1 MIHED
6 SHRLCPESLGDAMW
20 LSRARRPF
28 QQSRPLD
35 ISSQITPSNNH
46 EQHVSLRVIKAL
58 TDMSAHL
65 STAEIDAVV
74 GLLMLRTQTSSPC
87 QFSSPV
93 QAADYRKQIALGAEE
108 HRVVTTTNELPCT
121 NQIVGIHGRVV
132 VLPTSQV
139 PYKRSSYQTLSC
151 SREDPAAGQI
161 NTTHH
166 HHAETTCVLSPPPT
180 LSRSCHNKTPQA
192 DSSNVDDLYSQ
203 RPAVKKRKCL
213 SNASKP
219 QHFKP
224 EAIPSSTTETPTSPS
239 KPTLILTAPT
249 PLSPRHKDQSQT
261 KSQSPTSGS
270 RSQFIQPHPPLPQ
283 YHFRIATPTTPTQKA
298 TTNFPKKRK
307 KYGTAYEVSRA
318 RQIQATG
325 VPRLPGPC
333 HSCARRQRQLDE
345 VAAAAAAGNV
355 EGGLIGTGTRT
366 GIGRFARPQRGDE
379 FLPCTVLSNGSG
391 HADGDGTSNG
401 GGNERR
407 NGNGGNRGTGPTPCA
422 RCKSIKMKCKG

>member
-1 MIHED
+1 
-6 SHRLCPESLGDAMW
+6 
-20 LSRARRPF
+20 
-28 QQSRPLD
+28 
-35 ISSQITPSNNH
+35 
-46 EQHVSLRVIKAL
+46 
-58 TDMSAHL
+58 MSVHL

-87 QFSSPV
+87 QFSSPA
-93 QAADYRKQIALGAEE
+93 QAADYRKRIALGAEE
-108 HRVVTTTNELPCT
+108 HRVITTTKELPCT
-121 NQIVGIHGRVV
+121 RQIVGIHGRVV

-139 PYKRSSYQTLSC
+139 PNKRFTYRTLSC

-161 NTTHH
+161 NTAHH
-166 HHAETTCVLSPPPT
+166 HHAESTRVLSPPPT
-180 LSRSCHNKTPQA
+180 LSRSCHNMTPQA
-192 DSSNVDDLYSQ
+192 DSSNVDELYSQ

-213 SNASKP
+213 ANGPQA

-224 EAIPSSTTETPTSPS
+224 EAIPSSTHTDNTLQKTQHTARTPLLPQPAVTIPETPTSPI

-249 PLSPRHKDQSQT
+249 PPSPRHKDQSQT
-261 KSQSPTSGS
+261 EPQSPPSGSQSPS
-270 RSQFIQPHPPLPQ
+270 IQPHQSLPQ
-283 YHFRIATPTTPTQKA
+283 YHFKIATPTTPTQES

-345 VAAAAAAGNV
+345 VAAASAAADGNIG
-355 EGGLIGTGTRT
+355 GGLIGTGTRT

-391 HADGDGTSNG
+391 HADGDGTGNG
-401 GGNERR
+401 VGNEKR
-407 NGNGGNRGTGPTPCA
+407 NGNGGNRGTGTRPTPCA
-422 RCKSIKMKCKG
+422 RCKSIKMKCEG